1 MSHTRKLALS
11 ALLTLLIF
19 GGAALSLHYLQAAR
33 AASGPSSLQTG
44 QRKPSPANP
53 MISKPVAPNAPTA
66 IFNVTNTN
74 DSGAG
79 SLRQAM
85 LDANAAPGGDIITFI
100 VTGTINLASALPAI
114 EQDLTITGPGAN
126 QLTVRRDTGGNYRI
140 FQINVATT
148 VSISGL
154 TLTNGN
160 VTGDGG
166 GIHNSGNLT
175 VTECAVTSNTATN
188 VGGGILNLG
197 TLIVLRSTF
206 SGNTAT
212 SDGGGLW
219 TSNGSATLTNCT
231 LSGNTA
237 TTFTGGISNVSNGL
251 ASTLSLTH
259 CTVANNNG
267 PTEGGIAT
275 VDQGGGAATTLRNNI
290 VANNSAP
297 NLAVIG
303 AMASVVSQGFNLSS
317 DNSVALLNQMTDLN
331 NTNPLLAALAN
342 NFGPTQTHA
351 LNTGS
356 PALDKGNSFSVTN
369 DQRGLPRLSD
379 DSGITNAGDGADIGA
394 FEAQPGPNG
403 TAAADAF
410 VVTRSG
416 ANIVVTQ
423 NAVQVFNQPRAS
435 TTSLTINGLG
445 GNDTLTIDAAG
456 GNPFPA
462 GGILFDGGADADSIT
477 LQGGNFASGFSTP
490 SGPSSG
496 TLEYF
501 GGTTGVAKLTYANLE
516 PITDTNV
523 VTDYTINGTFAV
535 DTINMVN
542 GPGGTIQV
550 NSGTMPTFELINF
563 SNKTNVFVNARAG
576 SDTVNILARAGIN
589 DLTVSGNEGD
599 DRLDASATTAGA
611 GSIFLKGDEDNDTL
625 IGGADDDEFDGG
637 AGNDTFLGNGGTDN
651 IGAGATDASGD
662 TILVPGTSAG
672 DTIALA
678 ISSGKLQVTING
690 TTTTYG
696 NFIGGAIATSGIDL
710 VSVNAD
716 AGNDTVTVNSTEATI
731 PTNIATGADDDAIV
745 FADGVSLNGG
755 TIDGGANTDTL
766 NYSAY
771 TTPAT
776 VNLGL
781 GSTGLSATLSG
792 SQEVPPQTT
801 AATGTVAVSNYNPVT
816 KTFDIAVTVTDL
828 APADVTGFHLHR
840 APVGVNGP
848 VIIDLQP
855 LGPLTPAGTGFTFSA
870 SGVTLPAQHEAAL
883 LGGIT
888 YVNIHTAAAPAGLIR
903 GQVFTNGNVNLA
915 TGTATGTSGISNVE
929 NVTGGQNGDSLVGN
943 FSSNTL
949 LGGPGGDTLVG
960 GPGGDVLSGDA
971 GADVL
976 VWSNGDGSDVMDGGS
991 ESDTVQVN
999 GNLAAGDVFTTA
1011 ASGTRLAFNRTSS
1024 GPFSLDIGTVETLTV
1039 NGVGGDDSFTVNA
1052 LTSATDLSL
1061 LQLFGFDGNDTF
1073 NLTPVP
1079 NGATRTIHAHG
1090 GAPTTAPGDVL
1101 DIVAAG
1107 VSDPLLTLSG
1117 GNGTFTATSHQ
1128 TINLTSIENTSA
1140 PTAAAT
1146 AANVVTGG
1154 ATSYTFTVT
1163 YTGDTAINVGTLGNG
1178 DVNVTGPG
1186 AFNAAATFVSV
1197 DNNSNGS
1204 PRVATYSIT
1213 PPGGSW
1219 NTADNG
1225 TYNVAMQT
1233 GQVADNLGNFV
1244 AAGDVG
1250 AFTVNIVAPIV
1261 VTTAADEQTVN
1272 GQCSLREALLNAN
1285 ANNQSG
1291 STDCGTGGGSPDV
1304 INFSAL
1310 FNTAQ
1315 TITLTSGE
1323 LVISDSLTING
1334 TGANLLTVSGNNQSR
1349 VFNVNGGFT
1358 VSLSGITITSGN
1370 GVGLNSGFGGGILSL
1385 GSLTVSNCNVTGNT
1399 ANEGGA
1405 IRTQGGVI
1413 TVTDSTI
1420 SGNTAQ
1426 NGGGILTN
1434 AGSVNIVRSTVSGNT
1449 ANFQGGGLNLQNGN
1463 STLTNSTISGNNA
1476 NSPTFS
1482 GGGVVFGSFGS
1493 SFTLQVTNCTIA
1505 NNTTGTANTGGGIYT
1520 VGQGATASATT
1531 LLRNTIIANN
1541 SAPNLRTGAFSGG
1554 TAAITSQGFNLASD
1568 NGGGFLNQAT
1578 DKINANPVLAPL
1590 ANNGGP
1596 TLTHALLAGSAA
1608 LDAGDN
1614 TGSGVTTDQRG
1625 AGFLRTVDLP
1635 NANAGDATDIGAFE
1649 AQSAPPP
1656 GILLNDVT
1664 VAEGNAGTSTATFNV
1679 TLSAASTQ
1687 TVTVQFATAD
1697 GTATAGSDYVAA
1709 GGTLTFN
1716 PGITSQPVNV
1726 TINGDTVVEPG
1737 ETFFVNLTNPTNA
1750 VLVDAQGLG
1759 TILNDEPYI
1768 VTNAND
1774 ADPGSLRQ
1782 AMLDANTNSS
1792 GAQTILFEP
1801 VFFSTTRTIN
1811 LASVLPNIA
1820 CSMTINGPGANL
1832 LTVRRDTG
1840 GNYRIFTINSGRTVT
1855 LSGLTITEGNVT
1867 GSGGGIANGG
1877 TLTVT
1882 NCQIIGNTA
1891 SIFGGGISNNGT
1903 LTVTG
1908 STIANNSANGGST
1921 SGGIDHASPLPLTLL
1936 NTTVSGNSATNA
1948 AGGNGG
1954 GLWTFGPATI
1964 TNCTITNNLA
1974 AGSNSAGGVL
1984 RANGT
1989 TTILNSLIAANQ
2001 NNSTVPDVLATDNT
2015 GITSTGFNLIGNV
2028 GTVTAFNQTGDQT
2041 GTGAAPLNPVL
2052 GALGNNG
2059 GPTQTHALLAGSP
2072 AINAGTATG
2081 APATD
2086 QRGVSR
2092 PQGAAVDIG
2101 AFELIASPLIVTN
2114 TNDAGAGSLRQA
2126 LLEANLNPGADTINF
2141 AALFNTAQTINLL
2154 TVLPDITDTLTL
2166 TGPGA
2171 NLLTVRRA
2179 TAAADF
2185 RVFNI
2190 ADSLTGGVTISGLTI
2205 SNGRA
2210 PAGEF
2215 GGGINSRSGLTLTNV
2230 AVADNQ
2236 AGSGGGGI
2244 SLSFADGVFTNCT
2257 LSGNTAQQGGGLY
2270 YQGDGGRTLRL
2281 TNVTVSGNSSTNPS
2295 GGGLRH
2301 VGTSGL
2307 STLEVVNSLIVNNT
2321 VGDGLQTTAVN
2332 ATANAITTLR
2342 NTIIANNTAN
2352 NLSKSQFS
2360 GGTATVTSLG
2370 FNLASDGGGGFLN
2383 GTGDL
2388 LNTNPLL
2395 AALGNYG
2402 GPTLTHALL
2411 PGSPAINAG
2420 TNTGA
2425 PATDQRGIARPQQT
2439 TTDIGAFESRGFTL
2453 AVSSGSPQ
2461 SAAVNA
2467 AFANPLVVTVS
2478 SANSEPVQGGLVA
2491 FTPPMSNAN
2500 ATLTGNPATI
2510 QANGQAGVTATANA
2524 MLGAYQVAATANG
2537 ATGTATFNLT
2547 NTCQA
2552 ITVNPSTPSLT
2563 AGTMGTPYTQTFT
2576 QIGGIGTP
2584 AWSNPGGGLPGGLT
2598 LNSSS
2603 GVLSGTP
2610 TGQGTFNF
2618 TILVTDGNG
2627 CTGQRAYSLVINP
2640 MACPTITVIPSNPAL
2655 TAGTVGTAYSQTFT
2669 QTGGAGT
2676 ITWSN
2681 PGGGLPG
2688 GLTLN
2693 SSTGALTGTPT
2704 TAATFT
2710 FTITATDTNNC
2721 TGERQY
2727 MLTINPAGNGLQ
2739 FYPLSSPVRLLD
2751 TRANATIG
2759 CVKNTGPFVNNETRT
2774 QAARTAC
2781 STIPANATAI
2791 IGNITVVPSGPGF
2804 LTLFPS
2810 DATQPTVANSNFKAG
2825 EVTNNFFT
2833 VGLGATG
2840 PDAGAFKIFTSL
2852 FNGGTNSEVII
2863 DVTGYYAPPGAGG
2876 LYYHPLPAPVRLLQ
2890 TFPGQTGCFLNGS
2903 QQLIGQNDANAN
2915 PALDLAVDGRG
2926 AGLPSPCN
2934 SIPADAVVLIG
2945 NATTVFPNAPLGFG
2959 YLTIYPSDATR
2970 PTVASSN
2977 YGNNDIINGPFAVK
2991 LGADGKFKVFTF
3003 STTHLVIDISG
3014 YYSAS
3019 PNDAN
3024 GAGLL
3029 FNPLPTPMRLLETR
3043 NIPGFPLVGCYKPQA
3058 PIAGGVGGIRTQQV
3072 WGTCSDQ
3079 PITIPNTSQAI
3090 VGNVTAINPVGAGFG
3105 TFFPGNVGIAPT
3117 VATTNYP
3124 FPVVFGYNRHY
3135 YVGLGPMDGTFKILT
3150 QFTSD
3155 YIVDVSGYFAP

>member
-1 MSHTRKLALS
+1 MASLDCPASKTTFFYLVHAGGKIMSHTRKLALS

-44 QRKPSPANP
+44 QRKPIPANP
-53 MISKPVAPNAPTA
+53 GISKSVTPNAPTA
-66 IFNVTNTN
+66 FFNVTNTN

-175 VTECAVTSNTATN
+175 VTECALVANTATN

-197 TLIVLRSTF
+197 TLNILRSTL

-231 LSGNTA
+231 ISGNTA
-237 TTFTGGISNVSNGL
+237 TTFTGGISIVSNGL

-267 PTEGGIAT
+267 ATEGGIAT

-369 DQRGLPRLSD
+369 DQRGLPRPSD
-379 DSGITNAGDGADIGA
+379 DSGITNTGNGADIGA
-394 FEAQPGPNG
+394 FESQPGPNG

-423 NAVQVFNQPRAS
+423 NAVQVFNQPRTS

-535 DTINMVN
+535 DTINVVN

-550 NSGTMPTFELINF
+550 NSGTTPTFELINF

-576 SDTVNILARAGIN
+576 ADTVNILARAGIN

-611 GSIFLKGDEDNDTL
+611 GSIFLKGDDDSDTL
-625 IGGADDDEFDGG
+625 IGGGDDDTFDGG

-651 IGAGATDASGD
+651 IGGGLPAASGD
-662 TILVPGTSAG
+662 TISVPGTSAG
-672 DTIALA
+672 DMIVLA
-678 ISSGKLQVTING
+678 ISSGKLLVTING

-696 NFIGGAIATSGIDL
+696 NFIGGPISDSGIDL

-771 TTPAT
+771 TTPVT

-801 AATGTVAVSNYNPVT
+801 AATGTIAVSNYNPVT

-828 APADVTGFHLHR
+828 APASVTGFHLHR

-855 LGPLTPAGTGFTFSA
+855 LAPLTPAGSGFTFSA
-870 SGVTLPAQHEAAL
+870 TGVTLPAQHEAAL

-888 YVNIHTAAAPAGLIR
+888 YVNIHTAAASAGLIR

-915 TGTATGTSGISNVE
+915 TGTATGTNSISNIE
-929 NVTGGQNGDSLVGN
+929 NVTGGQSGDSIAGS
-943 FSSNTL
+943 FSANTL
-949 LGGPGGDTLVG
+949 LGGPGGDTQVG
-960 GPGGDVLSGDA
+960 GPGADVLGGDA

-976 VWSNGDGSDVMDGGS
+976 VWSNGDGSDVMDGGA

-999 GNLAAGDVFTTA
+999 GNLAAGDAFTTA

-1052 LTSATDLSL
+1052 LTSAADLSL

-1079 NGATRTIHAHG
+1079 NGATRTIHVHG

-1107 VSDPLLTLSG
+1107 VTNPLLTLSG

-1146 AANVVTGG
+1146 AANVTTGG
-1154 ATSYTFTVT
+1154 ATSYTFTVA

-1197 DNNSNGS
+1197 DVNSNGS

-1219 NTADNG
+1219 DTADNG
-1225 TYNVAMQT
+1225 TYNVVMQT

-1244 AAGDVG
+1244 AAGNAG
-1250 AFTVNIVAPIV
+1250 AFTVTIVDPIV
-1261 VTTAADEQTVN
+1261 VTTAADEQNVN
-1272 GQCSLREALLNAN
+1272 GQCSLREALINAN

-1334 TGANLLTVSGNNQSR
+1334 TGANLLTVSGNSASR
-1349 VFNVNGGFT
+1349 VFFIDTGFT
-1358 VSLSGITITSGN
+1358 VSLNGMRITGGN
-1370 GVGLNSGFGGGILSL
+1370 GVGAISSGSGGGIRNQ
-1385 GSLTVSNCNVTGNT
+1385 GNLTIS
-1399 ANEGGA
+1399 
-1405 IRTQGGVI
+1405 
-1413 TVTDSTI
+1413 DSTI
-1420 SGNTAQ
+1420 SGNTAS
-1426 NGGGILTN
+1426 NGGGILTIGGTIN
-1434 AGSVNIVRSTVSGNT
+1434 LTGSTVSGNT
-1449 ANFQGGGLNLQNGN
+1449 ATFQGGGMQLGNTNG
-1463 STLTNSTISGNNA
+1463 SLTNSTISGNTA
-1476 NSPTFS
+1476 NSATLAGAGMIVLAS
-1482 GGGVVFGSFGS
+1482 TGSF
-1493 SFTLQVTNCTIA
+1493 TVQVTNCTIA
-1505 NNTTGTANTGGGIYT
+1505 SNLAGTANTGGGILT
-1520 VGQGATASATT
+1520 FGQGATASATT

-1541 SAPNLRTGAFSGG
+1541 SIPNLRVGTFSGG
-1554 TAAITSQGFNLASD
+1554 TAAITSQGFNLAND

-1590 ANNGGP
+1590 TDNGGP
-1596 TLTHALLAGSAA
+1596 TPTHALLAGSSA

-1625 AGFLRTVDLP
+1625 AGFPRTVNLP
-1635 NANAGDATDIGAFE
+1635 NANAGDGTDIGAFE

-1656 GILLNDVT
+1656 GILINDVT

-1679 TLSAASTQ
+1679 TLTAASAQ
-1687 TVTVQFATAD
+1687 TVTVQFATAN
-1697 GTATAGSDYVAA
+1697 GTATAGSDYVAVS
-1709 GGTLTFN
+1709 GTLTFN
-1716 PGITSQPVNV
+1716 PGITSQPINV
-1726 TINGDTVVEPG
+1726 TLNGDTMPEPS
-1737 ETFFVNLTNPTNA
+1737 EAFSVNLTNPTNA
-1750 VLVDAQGLG
+1750 VLGDAQGLG

-1774 ADPGSLRQ
+1774 AGPGSLRQ

-1792 GAQTILFEP
+1792 SAQTILFEP
-1801 VFFSTTRTIN
+1801 VFFSTARTIN

-1820 CSMTINGPGANL
+1820 SSVTINGPGANL

-1840 GNYRIFTINSGRTVT
+1840 GNYRIFTINTGQTVT
-1855 LSGLTITEGNVT
+1855 LSGLTITGGNVT
-1867 GSGGGIANGG
+1867 DSGGGIANLG

-1882 NCQIIGNTA
+1882 NCQISGNIA
-1891 SIFGGGISNNGT
+1891 DFFGGGISNSGT

-1908 STIANNSANGGST
+1908 STIANNSANGSGT

-1936 NTTVSGNSATNA
+1936 NTTISGNSATN
-1948 AGGNGG
+1948 GSGYGG
-1954 GLWTFGPATI
+1954 GLWTNGPTTI
-1964 TNCTITNNLA
+1964 TNCTITNNLV

-2001 NNSTVPDVLATDNT
+2001 NNNTVPDVLATGNT
-2015 GITSTGFNLIGNV
+2015 GITSAGFNLIGNV

-2101 AFELIASPLIVTN
+2101 AFELIANPLIVTN
-2114 TNDAGAGSLRQA
+2114 TNDAEAGSLRQA
-2126 LLEANLNPGADTINF
+2126 LLDSNLSAGADTINF
-2141 AALFNTAQTINLL
+2141 SALFNTAQTINLL
-2154 TVLPDITDTLTL
+2154 TVLPDITGSLTI

-2171 NLLTVRRA
+2171 NLLTVRRDVA
-2179 TAAADF
+2179 EEF
-2185 RVFNI
+2185 RIFHIPNFGPEVM
-2190 ADSLTGGVTISGLTI
+2190 ISGLTI
-2205 SNGRA
+2205 NNGRA

-2257 LSGNTAQQGGGLY
+2257 LSGNTAAQGGGLY

-2301 VGTSGL
+2301 IGTSGL
-2307 STLEVVNSLIVNNT
+2307 STLEVVNSTIVNNT

-2332 ATANAITTLR
+2332 ATANATTTLR

-2352 NLSKSQFS
+2352 NLSKSQLS
-2360 GGTATVTSLG
+2360 GGTATITSLG
-2370 FNLASDGGGGFLN
+2370 FNLTSDGGGGFLT

-2395 AALGNYG
+2395 TALANHG
-2402 GPTLTHALL
+2402 GSTPTHALL

-2425 PATDQRGIARPQQT
+2425 PATDQRGIARPQQS

-2453 AVSSGSPQ
+2453 ALTSGSPQ

-2510 QANGQAGVTATANA
+2510 AANGQASVTATANA
-2524 MLGAYQVAATANG
+2524 MLGAYQVTATANG
-2537 ATGTATFNLT
+2537 ATGTAIFNLT
-2547 NTCQA
+2547 NGCQT

-2576 QIGGIGTP
+2576 QTGGIGTP
-2584 AWSNPGGGLPGGLT
+2584 TWSNPGGGLPGGLT

-2688 GLTLN
+2688 GMTLN

-2739 FYPLSSPVRLLD
+2739 FYPLPSPVRLLD
-2751 TRANATIG
+2751 TRASATIG

-2903 QQLIGQNDANAN
+2903 QQLVGTNDPNAN

-3135 YVGLGPMDGTFKILT
+3135 YVGLGPADGTFKILT